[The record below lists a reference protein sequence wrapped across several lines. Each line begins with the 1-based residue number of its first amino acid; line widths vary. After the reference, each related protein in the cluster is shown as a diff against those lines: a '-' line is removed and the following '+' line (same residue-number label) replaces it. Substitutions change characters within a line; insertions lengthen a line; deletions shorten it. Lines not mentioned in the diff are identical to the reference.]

1 MTDIPAGFL
10 GFRGDPKWRDMSE
23 FLVHFT
29 SRESLLSILSAGE
42 VEGRKQF
49 GWFRTDTPTQHL
61 RMSACFSEVPIDQI
75 DRLAARRGRYGIGF
89 RRSFVQSKG
98 GGRVWYAEEPQRA
111 LVFDSFNHI
120 YRTDT
125 DRTNP
130 LWKLTPFIDDVSPAY
145 DFTWER
151 EWRVPGGLSFEL
163 SDVAFLVRPR
173 VSGAGNEFLEHPTPG
188 VPLLTSEAMDF
199 WEEAFEALGGP
210 EDRYVAAVL
219 EKFADPNLYLM
230 WDSEDHDYFWTTVRY
245 SSEDAV
251 EWTHGSDLDY
261 DAIEKVVERLDAISP
276 YWVRIEQFEQD
287 MS

>member
-1 MTDIPAGFL
+1 
-10 GFRGDPKWRDMSE
+10 
-23 FLVHFT
+23 
-29 SRESLLSILSAGE
+29 
-42 VEGRKQF
+42 
-49 GWFRTDTPTQHL
+49 
-61 RMSACFSEVPIDQI
+61 MSACFSEVPIDQI

-98 GGRVWYAEEPQRA
+98 GGRVWYAEEPQRS

-125 DRTNP
+125 ARTNP
-130 LWKLTPFIDDVSPAY
+130 LRKLTPFIDDVSPAY

-219 EKFADPNLYLM
+219 EKFADPNIYLM
-230 WDSEDHDYFWTTVRY
+230 WSSLPTKK
-245 SSEDAV
+245 SSEMRSTAH
-251 EWTHGSDLDY
+251 WRSSLQFNTGSAHKRRDSTKTTLL
-261 DAIEKVVERLDAISP
+261 IRRLP
-276 YWVRIEQFEQD
+276 N
-287 MS
+287 